1 MLPWANAEFSAEALL
16 QSAGKGKPL
25 PAVVEAVANGS
36 TLRVSLL
43 PELTPVT
50 VLVVG
55 TQVSPHRSTF
65 YPRHAV
71 CLDSRCAPALQMR
84 LPQLAG
90 RLLSFLCALHLVSVC
105 LAGMSTTL
113 CCLAVIGT

>member
-55 TQVSPHRSTF
+55 TQVSPPAPPF
-65 YPRHAV
+65 VPAHAV
-71 CLDSRCAPALQMR
+71 CLTGTVPPALQ
-84 LPQLAG
+84 
-90 RLLSFLCALHLVSVC
+90 LCAC
-105 LAGMSTTL
+105 
-113 CCLAVIGT
+113 